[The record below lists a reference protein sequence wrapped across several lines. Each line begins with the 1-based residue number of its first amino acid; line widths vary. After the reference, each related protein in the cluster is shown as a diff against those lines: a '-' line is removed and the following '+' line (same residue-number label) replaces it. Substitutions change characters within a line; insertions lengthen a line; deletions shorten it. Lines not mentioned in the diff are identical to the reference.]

1 MFVSS
6 IIIIVIIIILIL
18 MNTIKFIVTLSYY
31 REPYC
36 SQHRTS
42 CICQLLPFEQYNLSE
57 LTAGSDLLFFYF
69 MVN

>member
-18 MNTIKFIVTLSYY
+18 MNTIKFIVTLPYY
-31 REPYC
+31 QELYKV
-36 SQHRTS
+36 TA
-42 CICQLLPFEQYNLSE
+42 ICQLLPFEQYNLSE
-57 LTAGSDLLFFYF
+57 LTAGSDLLFLNF